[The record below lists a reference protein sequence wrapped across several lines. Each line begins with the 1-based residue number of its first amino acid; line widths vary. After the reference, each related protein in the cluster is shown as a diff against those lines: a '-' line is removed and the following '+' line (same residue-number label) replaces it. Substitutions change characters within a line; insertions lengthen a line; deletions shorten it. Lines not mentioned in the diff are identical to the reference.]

1 MALALTA
8 STIII
13 GNIAAIITMSSE
25 MSGDAVVKT
34 ASSPKR
40 GCRRQ
45 PTGVETP
52 AVVEQRSCGTI
63 RWSTRSRA
71 GGWGRRPCAAKG
83 SKVPLKGGGVAE
95 GRGLRGQATGM
106 PVAEAVRKEE
116 SMFVDLRSEAE
127 DVHNLARLEPI
138 DKVGELAVMERSAVT
153 DC

>member
-1 MALALTA
+1 M
-8 STIII
+8 
-13 GNIAAIITMSSE
+13 GPQ
-25 MSGDAVVKT
+25 AVRCQRQQ
-34 ASSPKR
+34 SPPER
-40 GCRRQ
+40 
-45 PTGVETP
+45 
-52 AVVEQRSCGTI
+52 
-63 RWSTRSRA
+63 
-71 GGWGRRPCAAKG
+71 
-83 SKVPLKGGGVAE
+83 GGVAE